1 MLRVQ
6 NKTFMNLDLAEK
18 IVALLT
24 EYPVSEI
31 AVEIGGSRVHAL
43 RPLQAAPPP
52 AAALSLPPEH
62 SPAAAEAAAA
72 SALPTEAARLLTSPM
87 VGIFYHAEPPL
98 AVGMVVQAGQAIG
111 SIESMKLMND
121 VLAEAGGC
129 VSEILA
135 DDGAPV
141 DYGRPL
147 FRLTA

>member
-1 MLRVQ
+1 
-6 NKTFMNLDLAEK
+6 MNLDLTEK

-31 AVEIGGSRVHAL
+31 AVDIGGSRVYAS
-43 RPLQAAPPP
+43 RPLRSTPPP
-52 AAALSLPPEH
+52 AAPTSLLLTPDA
-62 SPAAAEAAAA
+62 SATAAAEAAPA
-72 SALPTEAARLLTSPM
+72 EAVRLLTSPM

-98 AVGMVVQAGQAIG
+98 AVGMEVQAGQAIG

-121 VLAEAGGC
+121 VLAEVGGR
-129 VSEILA
+129 VTDVLA

-147 FRLTA
+147 FRLSA